1 MSHTGKPEL
10 LERQDEQQASR
21 FVPYC
26 KKHKVETAIF
36 IAAICIGSPCAG
48 AYWKIQEFYKLV
60 RIVQVMPVH
69 RENEIKG
76 IRDEYGTV

>member
-10 LERQDEQQASR
+10 LERQDEQASR

-36 IAAICIGSPCAG
+36 VAAICIGACAG

-60 RIVQVMPVH
+60 RIVQVMPIH
-69 RENEIKG
+69 RRE
-76 IRDEYGTV
+76 RDQRYLG